1 MSETNPPRVSFSD
14 KDLENGAP
22 NHDRAASRKWSTA
35 PGAIED
41 LDEYTALQKYIS
53 TYRDPKERAAEEAA
67 ANGDKSE
74 AKPKKAWQFWKK
86 GAAAGSGNDGTV
98 PEDWLEADIRQ
109 GISNHDVESRRKR
122 FGFNEISSDKE
133 NLFIKFLSFFT
144 GPILYGT
151 SLSLILAF
159 AFACRSGL
167 GRLALARSNVTS
179 PQIPQAKSAKIK
191 THPLT
196 NHVQLWN
203 LLSFSQQVCVIG
215 SISVSSSVFLC
226 STPSSV
232 GTRRSRLPMSSP
244 LSRVISP

>member
-67 ANGDKSE
+67 ANGDKAE

-86 GAAAGSGNDGTV
+86 GAKAGGSGDMTV

-151 SLSLILAF
+151 SLSLTFAF
-159 AFACRSGL
+159 AFLLVDLAW
-167 GRLALARSNVTS
+167 GRLALALPNATS

-191 THPLT
+191 TPMLT

-215 SISVSSSVFLC
+215 SISVSSSVFL
-226 STPSSV
+226 S
-232 GTRRSRLPMSSP
+232 
-244 LSRVISP
+244 